1 MPLHYIGERTVH
13 HVGNFK
19 DSVVL
24 RIAEIVYPD
33 HLEIGPL
40 AAQAIDP
47 RTYGGLKT

>member
-24 RIAEIVYPD
+24 RIAEDRTSRIIWIWTIVEAVD
-33 HLEIGPL
+33 
-40 AAQAIDP
+40 
-47 RTYGGLKT
+47 